1 MRIVHV
7 LNNRVTEIVP
17 EYALPVLD
25 WYGPEFAS
33 HCIEAPDQVQP
44 NWKYNPVTGTF
55 YEPTDEEELTL
66 ESLKAENK
74 LLKSQ
79 NIRVYLSGQ
88 NLFYLANIDGIDPE
102 VTSNSGI
109 QYPTTRLIS
118 LGFNIKF

>member
-1 MRIVHV
+1 MLAGKSSHSNYWKSSFWTHNVIYIK
-7 LNNRVTEIVP
+7 LKNFELGYT
-17 EYALPVLD
+17 LPKTV
-25 WYGPEFAS
+25 
-33 HCIEAPDQVQP
+33 
-44 NWKYNPVTGTF
+44 
-55 YEPTDEEELTL
+55 
-66 ESLKAENK
+66 NK